1 MDTPEP
7 ARPDLARLVRQHAR
21 TAQLLGVDF
30 VPSYRNGS
38 AVALGEAVESSE
50 PPPTVVE
57 VPAARAA
64 SHPAPHPSP
73 RPAASPALASGKP
86 VAAEARAAVP
96 VAPIAAPSPAPRPA
110 AASVR
115 TPASAA
121 LGPLGDKDRATN
133 EAALAAL
140 RARYEADAPH
150 ARFDTTF
157 TNIVWSDGDPAAR
170 LCFVGEAPGEDE
182 DLQGKPFVGR
192 SGQLLDK
199 MIVAMGLSRA
209 EVYICNVLKTRPPGN
224 RTPTLD
230 EVEACRPYLLE
241 QLSIVRPEAVVG
253 LGLSACGA
261 LLGGG
266 EPMSRLRGRWW
277 EIEDARGA
285 KIPFMPTYHPA
296 FLLRSYSDENR
307 AKVWSDLK
315 MVMDR
320 LGLVG
325 KKPV

>member
-1 MDTPEP
+1 
-7 ARPDLARLVRQHAR
+7 V
-21 TAQLLGVDF
+21 
-30 VPSYRNGS
+30 
-38 AVALGEAVESSE
+38 
-50 PPPTVVE
+50 
-57 VPAARAA
+57 
-64 SHPAPHPSP
+64 
-73 RPAASPALASGKP
+73 
-86 VAAEARAAVP
+86 RAAVP
-96 VAPIAAPSPAPRPA
+96 VATIAAPSPAPRPA

-115 TPASAA
+115 TAAGAA

-277 EIEDARGA
+277 EIEDARGV

>member
-1 MDTPEP
+1 MDTP
-7 ARPDLARLVRQHAR
+7 DLHRLVRQHAR
-21 TAQLLGVDF
+21 TSQLLGVDF
-30 VPSYRNGS
+30 VPAYRAAG
-38 AVALGEAVESSE
+38 G
-50 PPPTVVE
+50 E
-57 VPAARAA
+57 VPSSIESDVAPLAVPTALPQAAEVVVVTPKAPDA
-64 SHPAPHPSP
+64 PAPV
-73 RPAASPALASGKP
+73 RP
-86 VAAEARAAVP
+86 
-96 VAPIAAPSPAPRPA
+96 
-110 AASVR
+110 ASVR
-115 TPASAA
+115 QVPAHPRAAPAVVALPTLGGSA
-121 LGPLGDKDRATN
+121 LGPKDRVTN
-133 EAALAAL
+133 ETAMTAL
-140 RARYEADAPH
+140 RAKYEVAAPH
-150 ARFDTTF
+150 AAFDTTF
-157 TNIVWSDGDPAAR
+157 TNIVWGDGDVAAR

-224 RTPTLD
+224 RTPTAD
-230 EVEACRPYLLE
+230 EVEACKPYLLE
-241 QLSIVRPEAVVG
+241 QLAIVRPEAIVG

-261 LLGGG
+261 LLGPGGGAG

-277 EIEDARGA
+277 EIEDSRGV

-325 KKPV
+325 KKQIG

>member
-1 MDTPEP
+1 MAAPP
-7 ARPDLARLVRQHAR
+7 SASR
-21 TAQLLGVDF
+21 TFDPPRAAAPPV
-30 VPSYRNGS
+30 
-38 AVALGEAVESSE
+38 AVAATREPSAAPPAQVANPAVKA
-50 PPPTVVE
+50 
-57 VPAARAA
+57 PASR
-64 SHPAPHPSP
+64 
-73 RPAASPALASGKP
+73 
-86 VAAEARAAVP
+86 AEAK
-96 VAPIAAPSPAPRPA
+96 APL
-110 AASVR
+110 
-115 TPASAA
+115 TP
-121 LGPLGDKDRATN
+121 LPPKDRANN
-133 EAALAAL
+133 ERELALL
-140 RARYEADAPH
+140 RARYEAEAPH

-157 TNIVWSDGDPAAR
+157 TNIVWSDGDAAAR
-170 LCFVGEAPGEDE
+170 ICFVGEAPGEDE
-182 DLQGKPFVGR
+182 DIQGKPFVGR

-199 MIVAMGLSRA
+199 MIVAMGLSRS

-277 EIEDARGA
+277 EIEDARGVR
-285 KIPFMPTYHPA
+285 IPFMPTYHPA

-307 AKVWSDLK
+307 TKVWSDLK
-315 MVMDR
+315 MVMER

-325 KKPV
+325 KKTPA